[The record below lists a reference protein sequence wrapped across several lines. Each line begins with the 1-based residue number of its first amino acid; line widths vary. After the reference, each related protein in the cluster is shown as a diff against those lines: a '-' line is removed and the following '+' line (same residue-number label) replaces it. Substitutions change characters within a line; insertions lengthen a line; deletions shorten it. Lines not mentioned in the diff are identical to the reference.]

1 MYKPDII
8 NLGGWGLSSK
18 DCQDNYSGSKS
29 TSYLPFYEAWKKQV
43 NYNAKPSSFSVKSIC
58 SKTNLKWS
66 PLTKTVSFSDIKPLS
81 PSDTVNCGTSE
92 SDNEHD
98 PTVIHHE
105 SIPLDLNSTLSNG
118 EEQTDYAERFNLH
131 EERDPQSYR
140 FYMQQVAQRWL
151 ADEIFL
157 HKDKDEFNKLNERY
171 KLLIEDLVAFFAPG
185 DGLVCEQVD
194 HLKAETKDFSQ
205 RAFLGE
211 QYSIEVVHAK
221 AYKDII
227 TTFFERDVQARIF
240 ASVDTLPCVREKA
253 EFIVKYMENKALP
266 LSLRYVAAA
275 VSEGVFFV
283 ALFAVIFYI
292 KEKKLLNQF
301 CFLNEQVSKD
311 EKLHRDF
318 DLMMA
323 RRGARKGE
331 FTKEQALE
339 IVQEGIKI
347 EMIHIRHILRTPID
361 DPETDA
367 LGGMTIENMDRF
379 ISTLADQIMVGLG
392 FESTFTFKMPREIRG
407 DSEASAKWISEQSGD
422 RLLEFSPPWM
432 KGLSMIKKPNFYEVL
447 TGNYSMT
454 SQREQV
460 KIPINW
466 EDLSNLKI

>member
-1 MYKPDII
+1 MYIPKTVSFEK
-8 NLGGWGLSSK
+8 SSDK
-18 DCQDNYSGSKS
+18 KHCSGEDS
-29 TSYLPFYEAWKKQV
+29 TSYLPFYEEWKKQV
-43 NYNAKPSSFSVKSIC
+43 NYKPHVSSFSVKSTNGKENVRYNPLE
-58 SKTNLKWS
+58 KTIDNSESSDEENSSVININHDSLPIDLPP
-66 PLTKTVSFSDIKPLS
+66 PLT
-81 PSDTVNCGTSE
+81 
-92 SDNEHD
+92 NE
-98 PTVIHHE
+98 
-105 SIPLDLNSTLSNG
+105 
-118 EEQTDYAERFNLH
+118 TDYAERFNLH

-151 ADEIFL
+151 ADEILL

-227 TTFFERDVQARIF
+227 TTFFERDVQKRIF
-240 ASVDTLPCVREKA
+240 ASVDTLPCVQEKA
-253 EFIVKYMENKALP
+253 SFIVKYMENKALP

-292 KEKKLLNQF
+292 KEKKILNQF

-331 FTKEQALE
+331 FTREQALE
-339 IVQEGIKI
+339 IVQEGIRI

-361 DPETDA
+361 DPETDK
-367 LGGMTIENMDRF
+367 LGGMTVENMDRF
-379 ISTLADQIMVGLG
+379 IATLADQIMVGLG
-392 FESTFTFKMPREIRG
+392 FESTFTFKIPREIR
-407 DSEASAKWISEQSGD
+407 DDPVMSSKWISEQSYDD
-422 RLLEFSPPWM
+422 RLPEFSPPWM

-460 KIPINW
+460 KIAINW
-466 EDLSNLKI
+466 EDLSKLKI

>member
-1 MYKPDII
+1 
-8 NLGGWGLSSK
+8 
-18 DCQDNYSGSKS
+18 
-29 TSYLPFYEAWKKQV
+29 
-43 NYNAKPSSFSVKSIC
+43 
-58 SKTNLKWS
+58 
-66 PLTKTVSFSDIKPLS
+66 
-81 PSDTVNCGTSE
+81 
-92 SDNEHD
+92 
-98 PTVIHHE
+98 
-105 SIPLDLNSTLSNG
+105 
-118 EEQTDYAERFNLH
+118 
-131 EERDPQSYR
+131 
-140 FYMQQVAQRWL
+140 
-151 ADEIFL
+151 
-157 HKDKDEFNKLNERY
+157 
-171 KLLIEDLVAFFAPG
+171 
-185 DGLVCEQVD
+185 
-194 HLKAETKDFSQ
+194 
-205 RAFLGE
+205 
-211 QYSIEVVHAK
+211 
-221 AYKDII
+221 
-227 TTFFERDVQARIF
+227 
-240 ASVDTLPCVREKA
+240 
-253 EFIVKYMENKALP
+253 MENKALP